1 MARLPAMDAWD
12 IRPLPA
18 DEALERLLAGNT
30 RFVEDPSDSRSKRW
44 HADLAQAQQPFAVIL
59 GCSDSRAPAE
69 LVFDQGLGD
78 LFMIRVA
85 GNIIA
90 PSLIGSVEYAVAQL
104 GVKLAMVMGHTQCGA
119 IAATVDV
126 IRSRHAFS
134 KNIEDITKRI
144 QPQIEALFE
153 DSVAHVAPETLRAA
167 ERANV
172 LASVQQLQRGS
183 PYLDGLVQRAE
194 IRIVGAIFEL
204 ETGRVRLV

>member
-1 MARLPAMDAWD
+1 MDAWD

-18 DEALERLLAGNT
+18 DEALERLLEGNR
-30 RFVEDPSDSRSKRW
+30 RFVEDPSDARAKRW

-85 GNIIA
+85 GNIVA
-90 PSLIGSVEYAVAQL
+90 PSLIGSAEYAVAQL
-104 GVKLAMVMGHTQCGA
+104 GVKLAMVMGHTNCGA
-119 IAATVDV
+119 IAATVEAMRKPGSV
-126 IRSRHAFS
+126 S
-134 KNIEDITKRI
+134 KNIEDITHRI
-144 QPQIEALFE
+144 QPQIERLLEEAGG
-153 DSVAHVAPETLRAA
+153 VVGPETLRAA

-172 LASVQQLQRGS
+172 LASVEQLQRGS
-183 PYLDGLVQRAE
+183 PYLGKLARDAD
-194 IRIVGAIFEL
+194 IRIVGAVFEL

>member
-1 MARLPAMDAWD
+1 MDPWD

-18 DEALERLLAGNT
+18 DEALERLLEGNR

-44 HADLAQAQQPFAVIL
+44 HAQLAQAQQPFAVIL

-90 PSLIGSVEYAVAQL
+90 PSLIGSVEYAVAMLQ
-104 GVKLAMVMGHTQCGA
+104 VKLAMVMGHTQCGA
-119 IAATVDV
+119 IAATVEA
-126 IRSRHAFS
+126 IRRPHHIS
-134 KNIEDITKRI
+134 KNIEDITRRI
-144 QPQIEALFE
+144 EPQIRSLIEEAGE
-153 DSVAHVAPETLRAA
+153 VVDPVTLREA
-167 ERANV
+167 ERVNV
-172 LASVQQLQRGS
+172 LASVDQLQRGS
-183 PYLDGLVQRAE
+183 PYLGKLAKAAE
-194 IRIVGAIFEL
+194 IRIVGAVFEL